1 MFHTWTNK
9 IILKMFGF
17 FLMVNNFD
25 KNYFTFHCM
34 TESFLLLGNIRF
46 YLIWQNIQLNR
57 FLFFCPASI
66 RERNK
71 FSIKRK
77 KKDLMDNNYF
87 FTWKSLHLISQVRKK
102 KNNLLTSSQKH
113 RRETGNNNLTCE
125 VNWLFFLPR
134 ESFFCFMCETERE
147 QIVQGEKLFFY
158 SI

>member
-1 MFHTWTNK
+1 MISQKKKNVSPKKVFNVWLHTWQNDFCSWET
-9 IILKMFGF
+9 FVF
-17 FLMVNNFD
+17 TWFD
-25 KNYFTFHCM
+25 KTYNWNVFVV
-34 TESFLLLGNIRF
+34 FL
-46 YLIWQNIQLNR
+46 
-57 FLFFCPASI
+57 

-71 FSIKRK
+71 FSRKRK
-77 KKDLMDNNYF
+77 KKKDFMDNTYF
-87 FTWKSLHLISQVRKK
+87 FYLEITSLDFTSEKK

-125 VNWLFFLPR
+125 VDWLFFLPR

>member
-1 MFHTWTNK
+1 MCLPKKYLTFDCTHDR
-9 IILKMFGF
+9 IIFAPGK
-17 FLMVNNFD
+17 
-25 KNYFTFHCM
+25 H
-34 TESFLLLGNIRF
+34 SFLLDLTKHTIET
-46 YLIWQNIQLNR
+46 
-57 FLFFCPASI
+57 FLFFL

-71 FSIKRK
+71 FSRKRKK
-77 KKDLMDNNYF
+77 KKDLMDNTYF
-87 FTWKSLHLISQVRKK
+87 FYLEITSLDFTSEKK

-125 VNWLFFLPR
+125 VDWLFFLPR

>member
-1 MFHTWTNK
+1 MCLPKKYLT
-9 IILKMFGF
+9 
-17 FLMVNNFD
+17 FD
-25 KNYFTFHCM
+25 CTHDRMIFAPGKHL
-34 TESFLLLGNIRF
+34 FLLDLTKHTIET
-46 YLIWQNIQLNR
+46 
-57 FLFFCPASI
+57 FLFFL

-71 FSIKRK
+71 FSRKRKK
-77 KKDLMDNNYF
+77 KKDLMDNTYF
-87 FTWKSLHLISQVRKK
+87 FYLEITSLDFTSEKK

-125 VNWLFFLPR
+125 VDWLFFLPR

>member
-1 MFHTWTNK
+1 MCLPKKYLT
-9 IILKMFGF
+9 
-17 FLMVNNFD
+17 FD
-25 KNYFTFHCM
+25 CTHDRMIFAPGKH
-34 TESFLLLGNIRF
+34 SFLLDLTKHTIET
-46 YLIWQNIQLNR
+46 
-57 FLFFCPASI
+57 FLFFL

-71 FSIKRK
+71 FSRKRK
-77 KKDLMDNNYF
+77 KKRLNGQYLF
-87 FTWKSLHLISQVRKK
+87 FYLEITSLDFTSEKK

-125 VNWLFFLPR
+125 VDWLFFLPR

>member
-1 MFHTWTNK
+1 MCLPKKYLT
-9 IILKMFGF
+9 
-17 FLMVNNFD
+17 FD
-25 KNYFTFHCM
+25 CTHDRMIFAPGKHL
-34 TESFLLLGNIRF
+34 FLLDLTKHTIET
-46 YLIWQNIQLNR
+46 
-57 FLFFCPASI
+57 FLFFL

-71 FSIKRK
+71 FSRKRK
-77 KKDLMDNNYF
+77 KKRLNGQYLF
-87 FTWKSLHLISQVRKK
+87 FYLEITSLDFTSEKK

-125 VNWLFFLPR
+125 VDWLFFLPR